1 MRIVLYLVSEFQLCS
16 SGEGVEHVEHL
27 LALVN
32 LLINLLLQETELRL
46 SVLKVLVADF
56 RPLLIPLEAEQHLL
70 ERRSALLP
78 ELVSQLKKEV
88 LAVVEL
94 EEHTLELDLILVHN
108 VDNVLEVVLLNLP
121 QILYH
126 LSELLNE

>member
-1 MRIVLYLVSEFQLCS
+1 M
-16 SGEGVEHVEHL
+16 
-27 LALVN
+27 
-32 LLINLLLQETELRL
+32 RL
-46 SVLKVLVADF
+46 SVLKILVTDV

-78 ELVSQLKKEV
+78 ELISQVEEEV
-88 LAVVEL
+88 LAVVKFKK
-94 EEHTLELDLILVHN
+94 HTLELDLILVHN

-126 LSELLNE
+126 LFELLNELVEAHPAL